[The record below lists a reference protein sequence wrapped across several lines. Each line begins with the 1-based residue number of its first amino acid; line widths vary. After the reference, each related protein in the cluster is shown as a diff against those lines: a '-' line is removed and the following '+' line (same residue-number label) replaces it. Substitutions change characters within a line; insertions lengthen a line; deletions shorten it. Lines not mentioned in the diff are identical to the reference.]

1 MRFKV
6 VLLLVCS
13 FLSYSLEK
21 SILLKTKIY
30 EVNYE
35 KNCYK
40 KEYEIFFL
48 DDGKKKI
55 MKDKDFELE
64 FDYDFFMLEEILKK
78 IDGKDLKEVENSYDE
93 WLSDKSICQLEKEEF
108 NNWEIFNELNWP
120 KIIIKEKIFEIEFKE
135 NILLLSA
142 DSLKYKSENI
152 KKILEFIRLNQLGV
166 SIN

>member
-1 MRFKV
+1 MNYRNKIIEK
-6 VLLLVCS
+6 LSYHQYEPIS
-13 FLSYSLEK
+13 FLDF
-21 SILLKTKIY
+21 
-30 EVNYE
+30 
-35 KNCYK
+35 KN
-40 KEYEIFFL
+40 
-48 DDGKKKI
+48 
-55 MKDKDFELE
+55 
-64 FDYDFFMLEEILKK
+64 
-78 IDGKDLKEVENSYDE
+78 SQ
-93 WLSDKSICQLEKEEF
+93 LSDKSICQLEKEEF